1 MHFITNILGFIS
13 ANVSLSAIILQAN
26 PQLKEVGFVQYLI
39 LNGGIAGVLF
49 VIWWFTYKM
58 SAKQSADSTAQ
69 NQLQQQQTL
78 EILQKNFTDSL
89 DQNNKTLERMFSIQV
104 EDAKYKAMIAENLVK
119 LSTKIDM
126 QDRRLPQ

>member
-1 MHFITNILGFIS
+1 
-13 ANVSLSAIILQAN
+13 LQAN

-58 SAKQSADSTAQ
+58 SAKQSTEAMQQ

-78 EILQKNFTDSL
+78 EILQRNFNDSL

-104 EDAKYKAMIAENLVK
+104 EDAKYKAMLSENLIK
-119 LSTKIDM
+119 LSLKLDM
-126 QDRRLPQ
+126 HDAQDRRLPK